1 MQALLVYLARQ
12 DSEPQGWQ
20 PEDYG
25 GVFPRGGT
33 HTIKVLL
40 PPTHKSWRDRSNYHT
55 ITLILSVGD
64 NPANHL
70 LLGAKLQR
78 LISHHCTCRSG
89 ARTNSAC
96 CHVAAAVIALFGPAL
111 FRTAKVEEPRI
122 SDPEKYLITVLVII
136 TNVVSSPITILATQ
150 VTYTYLQAH

>member
-1 MQALLVYLARQ
+1 MHVQALLVYLARQ

-40 PPTHKSWRDRSNYHT
+40 PPTHK
-55 ITLILSVGD
+55 
-64 NPANHL
+64 
-70 LLGAKLQR
+70 
-78 LISHHCTCRSG
+78 
-89 ARTNSAC
+89 
-96 CHVAAAVIALFGPAL
+96 
-111 FRTAKVEEPRI
+111 TAKVEEPRI